1 MHNKRSLRCHVAVTH
16 TLLQVT
22 SAMGVNEQLLLS
34 ELRQTR
40 ADVNSGPHRLI
51 AHPVMPCGM
60 TSFPV
65 SALIVPLSRQPSLT
79 DCQ

>member
-51 AHPVMPCGM
+51 AHPVMR
-60 TSFPV
+60 
-65 SALIVPLSRQPSLT
+65 ALWHDFFSSEHI
-79 DCQ
+79 DCATF